1 MENIDW
7 EEKFSQTLIVSEEI
21 KLKLEEL
28 QKLLYY
34 TVNQGIENKF
44 SEYKDLMINW
54 LEEIEFNITSY
65 EL

>member
-7 EEKFSQTLIVSEEI
+7 EEKSSQTLIVSEEI

-28 QKLLYY
+28 QKLLYF

-44 SEYKDLMINW
+44 SDYKDLMINW

>member
-7 EEKFSQTLIVSEEI
+7 EEKYNQTLIVSEEI
-21 KLKLEEL
+21 KSKLEEL

-44 SEYKDLMINW
+44 SDYKDLMINW

>member
-44 SEYKDLMINW
+44 SEYKYLMINW

>member
-7 EEKFSQTLIVSEEI
+7 EEKFSQTLIVFEEI

>member
-7 EEKFSQTLIVSEEI
+7 KEKYSQTLIVSEEI

-34 TVNQGIENKF
+34 AVNQGIENKF
-44 SEYKDLMINW
+44 SDYKDLMINW

>member
-7 EEKFSQTLIVSEEI
+7 EEKYSQTLIVSGEI
-21 KLKLEEL
+21 KSKLEEL
-28 QKLLYY
+28 HKLLYY

-44 SEYKDLMINW
+44 SDYKNLMINW

-65 EL
+65 EI